1 MVRVVKMMCVGG
13 EDERVI
19 RVMCVGVHSQLYSK
33 YFEVDIDYQPT
44 NSLAGT
50 ESRCF
55 LLEREGRVTAV
66 HDTSREGRVTAVHD
80 TSREGRVTAVQ
91 DTSW

>member
-1 MVRVVKMMCVGG
+1 MMCVGG

-44 NSLAGT
+44 HWQEPKADVSYWRERGGSPQCMIQAGEDNKTDQSTLA
-50 ESRCF
+50 
-55 LLEREGRVTAV
+55 
-66 HDTSREGRVTAVHD
+66 
-80 TSREGRVTAVQ
+80 
-91 DTSW
+91 